1 MKRKEKTKD
10 INYQY
15 CSSVVSGLIS
25 CSSLSSMQW
34 IISEGSGRLSGEAD
48 LLVLQKHISCLP
60 TDNLIWT
67 LRLEGRPA

>member
-15 CSSVVSGLIS
+15 CSSVVSGLIF
-25 CSSLSSMQW
+25 SSLSSMQW
-34 IISEGSGRLSGEAD
+34 IISEGPGRLSGEAD

>member
-1 MKRKEKTKD
+1 MKRKEKTKA

-15 CSSVVSGLIS
+15 CSSVVSGLIC

-34 IISEGSGRLSGEAD
+34 IMSEGPGRLPGEAD

-60 TDNLIWT
+60 AENLICS
-67 LRLEGRPA
+67 LRLEGRPV